1 VRFEEA
7 LAELDGRQPQRMV
20 PDLERITALA
30 KLLGDPQLTSPTL
43 HVTGTN
49 GKTTTARLITSIACA
64 HGLSTGLYTSPH
76 LESVTERI
84 SVCAEAISEEEFADA
99 YDHLLPFLLTV
110 DKESDQQ
117 VTYFETLTALAFLY
131 FADKPVQAAVF
142 EVGMGGRWDATN
154 LVAGDVAAITPISLD
169 HRELGDTVEQIATE
183 KADIIKP
190 GKIGVIREQL
200 PSVQA
205 IIDGRAADVGASLLL
220 EGRDFSLVDRK
231 LALGGQA
238 LRVESMRDSYDDLFI
253 PLFGEHAARNAAAA
267 VAAMEAFLDRPLSHD
282 DVRKG
287 LRNAES
293 PGRLEVVARRPLVV
307 LDGAHNPAG
316 AHALASS
323 FPEAFTWRKLTA
335 IVAVSADKDVAG
347 IARAFA
353 PLAASFVVTRYS
365 GARSAEPE
373 NVVAALRDAGVGDAT
388 VASSL
393 DKAIEDARANAE
405 EDDAIL
411 VTGSL
416 YTVAEARRTLL
427 A

>member
-1 VRFEEA
+1 VRFAEA

-30 KLLGDPQLTSPTL
+30 KLLGDPQLTSPTI

-49 GKTTTARLITSIACA
+49 GKTTTSRLITAIACA

-84 SVCAEAISEEEFADA
+84 SICGGPISEDEFAET
-99 YDHLLPFLLTV
+99 YDHLLPYLLTV

-154 LVAGDVAAITPISLD
+154 LVAGDVAVITPISLD
-169 HRELGDTVEQIATE
+169 HRELGDTVEEIATE
-183 KADIIKP
+183 KADIVKP
-190 GKIGVIREQL
+190 GKVAVVREQL

-205 IIDGRAADVGASLLL
+205 IVERRASDVGASLLL
-220 EGRDFSLVDRK
+220 EGRDFSLADRR

-238 LRVESMRDSYDDLFI
+238 IRVESMRDTYDDLFI

-267 VAAMEAFLDRPLSHD
+267 VAAMEAFLDRPLSPEET
-282 DVRKG
+282 RRG
-287 LRNAES
+287 LRSAES
-293 PGRLEVVARRPLVV
+293 PGRLEIVSRRPLLV

-316 AHALASS
+316 AKALASS
-323 FPEAFTWRKLTA
+323 FPEAFTARRLFV

-347 IARAFA
+347 IARALR
-353 PLAASFVVTRYS
+353 PLDGAFIVTRYE
-365 GARSAEPE
+365 GARSADPE
-373 NVVAALRDAGVGDAT
+373 VLAAALREAGASN
-388 VASSL
+388 VAIAASL
-393 DKAIEDARANAE
+393 PEAVEDARANAD

-411 VTGSL
+411 ITGSL
-416 YTVAEARRTLL
+416 YTVAEARHSLL
-427 A
+427 S

>member
-1 VRFEEA
+1 
-7 LAELDGRQPQRMV
+7 MV
-20 PDLERITALA
+20 PDLERITSLA
-30 KLLGDPQLTSPTL
+30 KLLGDPQLTSPTI

-49 GKTTTARLITSIACA
+49 GKTTTSRLLTAIACA

-84 SVCAEAISEEEFADA
+84 SICGEPISEDEFAET

-131 FADKPVQAAVF
+131 FADKPVQAAVS

-154 LVAGDVAAITPISLD
+154 LVAGDAAVITPISLD
-169 HRELGDTVEQIATE
+169 HRELGDTVEEIATE

-205 IIDGRAADVGASLLL
+205 IIDGRASDVGASLLL
-220 EGRDFSLVDRK
+220 EGRDFSLADRK

-238 LRVESMRDSYDDLFI
+238 IRVESMRDSYDDLFI
-253 PLFGEHAARNAAAA
+253 SLFGEHAARNAAAA
-267 VAAMEAFLDRPLSHD
+267 VAAVEAFLDRPLSHD
-282 DVRKG
+282 EVRKG

-323 FPEAFTWRKLTA
+323 LPEAFTWRKLTA

-347 IARAFA
+347 IARALA
-353 PLAASFVVTRYS
+353 PLAASFVVTRYA
-365 GARSAEPE
+365 GARSADPE
-373 NVVAALRDAGVGDAT
+373 VVVAALRDAGVAET
-388 VASSL
+388 AIASSL
-393 DKAIEDARANAE
+393 SEAIDDALANAE

-411 VTGSL
+411 LTGSL
-416 YTVAEARRTLL
+416 YTVADDRRALL
-427 A
+427 S

>member
-30 KLLGDPQLTSPTL
+30 KLLGDPQLTSPTI

-49 GKTTTARLITSIACA
+49 GKTTTSRLITAIACA

-76 LESVTERI
+76 LESVTERV
-84 SVCAEAISEEEFADA
+84 SVCGEPISEDEFAET
-99 YDHLLPFLLTV
+99 YDHLLPYLLTV

-131 FADKPVQAAVF
+131 FADKPVQAAVY

-154 LVAGDVAAITPISLD
+154 LIAGDVAVITPISLD
-169 HRELGDTVEQIATE
+169 HRELGDTVEKIAME

-190 GKIGVIREQL
+190 GKVAVVREQL
-200 PSVQA
+200 PNVQA
-205 IIDGRAADVGASLLL
+205 IVERRASDVGASLLL
-220 EGRDFSLVDRK
+220 EGRDFSLADRK

-238 LRVESMRDSYDDLFI
+238 IRVESMRDTYDDLFI
-253 PLFGEHAARNAAAA
+253 PLFGAHAARNAAAA

-282 DVRKG
+282 ETRRG
-287 LRNAES
+287 LRNADS
-293 PGRLEVVARRPLVV
+293 PGRLEIVSRRPLLV

-316 AHALASS
+316 AQALASS
-323 FPEAFTWRKLTA
+323 FPEAFTARRLFV

-347 IARAFA
+347 IARALR
-353 PLAASFVVTRYS
+353 PLDGAFIVTRYE
-365 GARSAEPE
+365 GARSADPE
-373 NVVAALRDAGVGDAT
+373 VLAAALREAGADAT
-388 VASSL
+388 VAASL
-393 DKAIEDARANAE
+393 PEAIEDARATAD

-416 YTVAEARRTLL
+416 YTVAEARRSLL
-427 A
+427 S

>member
-7 LAELDGRQPQRMV
+7 LAELDGRQPERMV

-30 KLLGDPQLTSPTL
+30 KLLGDPQLTSPTI
-43 HVTGTN
+43 HITGTN
-49 GKTTTARLITSIACA
+49 GKTTTSRLVSAISCA

-84 SVCAEAISEEEFADA
+84 SVCGEPISEDEFAET
-99 YDHLLPFLLTV
+99 YDHLLPYLLTV

-154 LVAGDVAAITPISLD
+154 LVAGDVAVITPISLD
-169 HRELGDTVEQIATE
+169 HRELGDTVEEIAVE

-190 GKIGVIREQL
+190 GKVAVVREQV
-200 PSVQA
+200 PSVQE
-205 IIDGRAADVGASLLL
+205 IVERRASSVGASLLL
-220 EGRDFSLVDRK
+220 EGRDFSLSDRK

-238 LRVESMRDSYDDLFI
+238 IRVESMRDTYDDLFI

-267 VAAMEAFLDRPLSHD
+267 VAAMEAFLDRPLSQD
-282 DVRKG
+282 EARRG

-293 PGRLEVVARRPLVV
+293 PGRLEIVSRRPLVV

-316 AHALASS
+316 AQALASS
-323 FPEAFTWRKLTA
+323 FPEAFTARRLFV
-335 IVAVSADKDVAG
+335 IVAVSADKDVVG
-347 IARAFA
+347 IAHALRPLDGAFIA
-353 PLAASFVVTRYS
+353 TRYE
-365 GARSAEPE
+365 GARSADPK
-373 NVVAALRDAGVGDAT
+373 VLAAALRNAGTDAT
-388 VASSL
+388 VAASL
-393 DKAIEDARANAE
+393 PEAIDEVRASVQ

-416 YTVAEARRTLL
+416 YTVAEARRSLL
-427 A
+427 S